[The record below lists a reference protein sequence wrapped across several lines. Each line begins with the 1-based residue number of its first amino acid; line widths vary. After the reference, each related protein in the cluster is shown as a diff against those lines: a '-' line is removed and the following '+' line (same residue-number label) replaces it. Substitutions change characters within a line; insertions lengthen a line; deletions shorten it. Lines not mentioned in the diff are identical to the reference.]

1 MIWLAHLYLRYV
13 LANNVT
19 KLSTQSAAHSTSC
32 YSCCSPPCV
41 SCCRTKVYGTSG
53 QRIVFLI
60 EGAALQINECVMLGK
75 CGWAVELRVLNWI
88 VANTWPGGRPVNK
101 VGVNDRPTN
110 SFTSG
115 FPRISPDEWH
125 IKNCIANGFAFCGFF
140 RSVFWGWPS
149 TSATQNVICVKWV
162 RNLVGELS

>member
-1 MIWLAHLYLRYV
+1 MSQSCQRNQQPTV
-13 LANNVT
+13 LVATHVVR
-19 KLSTQSAAHSTSC
+19 
-32 YSCCSPPCV
+32 PPCV

-60 EGAALQINECVMLGK
+60 EGAALQMNECVMLGK